1 MNRYCVFVVLAG
13 LLAVTGVAH
22 GQDASKPKVHRS
34 GDVSYVSG
42 GMEPEE
48 RKALLKMAERYQVQL
63 SFKLENSDEKLKGVK
78 VSMINYRGEAAVE
91 TLADGPI
98 FFVNPP
104 HGRWTIKAEYGG
116 ETHTKTVDVN
126 GRFYVTWD
134 VSFKGASSTN

>member
-1 MNRYCVFVVLAG
+1 MIRYSVAVVFSL
-13 LLAVTGVAH
+13 LLALASAVQA
-22 GQDASKPKVHRS
+22 QDAAPKVHRS

-42 GMEPEE
+42 GIEPQE

-78 VSMINYRGEAAVE
+78 VSMIDYKGDAAVE
-91 TLADGPI
+91 TLTDGPI

-134 VSFKGASSTN
+134 VSFKGGSSTN